1 MQLNPIYLYP
11 NKLDVFTN
19 PAASWTAERFRKVY
33 NRNLKIYR
41 SVDNRLD
48 FQVRSGDEKT
58 VNMTGSTLVFNI
70 VNRETQDVVLQKDCE
85 VSDAT
90 LGKFIVTITEDELL
104 DIDPGFYAFSIL
116 KETRST
122 IDDDNYTVSD
132 RRVLY
137 VDSQFGG
144 IGTVEILGDVLGT
157 VTPSQE
163 ITTFSRV
170 VDYDSPL
177 GVSEDAPL
185 DLPRPNYARH
195 TPTSGYEEYY
205 VSSIVDTNSQLVTAS
220 SLHTFQFYID
230 SYQGTITIQGSIDE
244 QGATPKNWV
253 DVLELSSNEDQFVN
267 ITGKWNWFRIKHT
280 PASDNLGTVDK
291 VLYR

>member
-1 MQLNPIYLYP
+1 MQLTPIYLYP

-19 PAASWTAERFRKVY
+19 PAASWTVERFRKVY
-33 NRNLKIYR
+33 NRNLKVYR

-58 VNMTGSTLVFNI
+58 VNMTGSSLVFAL
-70 VNRETQDVVLQKDCE
+70 VSRDTQDTILQKDCV
-85 VSDAT
+85 VSDAAQ
-90 LGKFIVTITEDELL
+90 GKFIVTLTRDELL
-104 DIDPGFYAFSIL
+104 DIESGFYDFSVF
-116 KETRST
+116 KEVRSE
-122 IDDDNYTVSD
+122 IDEDNHSVTD

-144 IGTVEILGDVLGT
+144 VGTIEVQGDVLGT

-177 GVSEDAPL
+177 GVAVDPPFE
-185 DLPRPNYARH
+185 LPRPNFRRH
-195 TPTSGYEEYY
+195 TPNTGFEEYY
-205 VSSIVDTNSQLVTAS
+205 VSSIIDANSQLVTAA

-230 SYQGTITIQGSIDE
+230 SYQGTVTIQGSIDL
-244 QGATPKNWV
+244 QGATPMNWV
-253 DVLELSSNEDQFVN
+253 DIADLATNENQFVN
-267 ITGKWNWFRIKHT
+267 ITGKWNWFRIKHV
-280 PASDNLGTVDK
+280 PEADNLGIIDK
-291 VLYR
+291 ILYR